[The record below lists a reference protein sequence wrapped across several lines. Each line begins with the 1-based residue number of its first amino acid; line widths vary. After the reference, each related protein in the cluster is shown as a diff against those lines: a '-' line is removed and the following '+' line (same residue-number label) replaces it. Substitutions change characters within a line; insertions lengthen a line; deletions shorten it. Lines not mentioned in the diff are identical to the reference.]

1 MPGPR
6 AGALCRYNARMT
18 LTFPMPAESES
29 APLVR
34 PERIGM
40 LLAGSD
46 PQGQQRIDV
55 EAVAETGSTNVDLMQ
70 RLSSLQRPLLLVAD
84 RQTAGRGRA
93 GRPWRAAPEDS
104 LTFSL
109 AWRLQR
115 PMHALLGLPL
125 AVGVALAE
133 ALEVFGIR
141 PQLKWP
147 NDVLRDGAKLAGVL
161 IETAADGRQGNA
173 TWAVIGIGLNL
184 AVPPGLEDELQRAVG
199 AAPELQKP
207 PRETVL
213 AIIASA
219 LAGVLEEFEA
229 RGFGA
234 FVKRW
239 EAFHAYAGQAVKIV
253 ENGRVLQEGT
263 AVGVDMM
270 GRFLMDTEAGQVE
283 ILAGDVSLR
292 LQDA

>member
-1 MPGPR
+1 MH
-6 AGALCRYNARMT
+6 ATETSLAT
-18 LTFPMPAESES
+18 TIS
-29 APLVR
+29 A
-34 PERIGM
+34 
-40 LLAGSD
+40 
-46 PQGQQRIDV
+46 QRIAALIASSSNDNAKTVAV
-55 EAVAETGSTNVDLMQ
+55 EVVAETGSTNADLLARVTAVDGA
-70 RLSSLQRPLLLVAD
+70 RLVAPVLLVAES
-84 RQTAGRGRA
+84 QTAGRGRA
-93 GRPWRAAPEDS
+93 GRPWQTSKTSA

-109 AWRLQR
+109 AWKFGR
-115 PMHALLGLPL
+115 PLHALIGLPL

-133 ALEVFGIR
+133 ALEVFGIYGE
-141 PQLKWP
+141 LKWP

-161 IETAADGRQGNA
+161 IETAAEGGRADA

-184 AVPPGLEDELQRAVG
+184 AVPSGLEDELQRAVG
-199 AAPELQKP
+199 SAPELQKP

-219 LAGVLEEFEA
+219 LSEVLTEFEQ

-270 GRFLMDTEAGQVE
+270 GRFLMDTESGQVE

>member
-1 MPGPR
+1 MC
-6 AGALCRYNARMT
+6 AMHATETSLAT
-18 LTFPMPAESES
+18 TIS
-29 APLVR
+29 A
-34 PERIGM
+34 
-40 LLAGSD
+40 
-46 PQGQQRIDV
+46 QRIAALIASSSNDNAKTVAV
-55 EAVAETGSTNVDLMQ
+55 EVVAETGSTNADLLARVTAVDGA
-70 RLSSLQRPLLLVAD
+70 RLVAPVLLVAES
-84 RQTAGRGRA
+84 QTAGRGRA
-93 GRPWRAAPEDS
+93 GRPWQTSKTSA

-109 AWRLQR
+109 AWKFGR
-115 PMHALLGLPL
+115 PLHALIGLPL

-133 ALEVFGIR
+133 ALEVFGIYGE
-141 PQLKWP
+141 LKWP

-161 IETAADGRQGNA
+161 IETAAEGGRADA

-184 AVPPGLEDELQRAVG
+184 AVPSGLEDELQRAVG
-199 AAPELQKP
+199 SAPELQKP

-219 LAGVLEEFEA
+219 LSEVLTEFEQ

-270 GRFLMDTEAGQVE
+270 GRFLMDTESGQVE